1 MNENMRCYVCNKELV
16 ELPQNDRQCKA
27 HDEHIIH
34 NGIRGKLTSHSILC
48 EECGSNY
55 SQEDSKFCKIFAPF
69 IASLGN
75 RIITADHGKNNKPTM
90 LGALYESPVIA
101 DDTSSRKVSIKDNKV
116 IPIEPYYEISGD
128 HITVYAAK
136 QRINDYINV
145 LAKELNAKGINIKDY
160 VIDKVTDLHDI
171 GYLAYYFSEGNDSF
185 NEDFKKG
192 LVKIATE
199 YALNCGVSREQ
210 LKSVLVINADA
221 TSFID
226 YDNAKVFPFIPTTPF
241 DILYEEFRYKVEE
254 GYPSHSLILFSSPHD
269 KDKTSLFCYID
280 LFSTF
285 QYYVLLNDNYK
296 GEGINHMYAQRLL
309 PKSKEIPDVTHMRPK
324 ELSIIIQE
332 YKIDMSECSGQSYQ
346 QQVNYVQNFIA
357 RYPKQTYNYQSA
369 PGDACE
375 RLQRAMML
383 ILSEGQMKSIDVA
396 LFKQLLNLEEHEEL
410 FSSLK
415 NTVKALTEGR
425 SFTENMM
432 LCESLSESITQE
444 CFRIFGYD
452 VIDSDILQ
460 FSSPVE
466 SIKLLNDNKVAAQEY
481 TKLKF
486 SHLSRFCFNPS
497 AL

>member
-1 MNENMRCYVCNKELV
+1 MRCYVCNKELV
-16 ELPQNDRQCKA
+16 EQPLNDGQCKA

-48 EECGSNY
+48 EECGCKY
-55 SQEDSKFCKIFAPF
+55 SQEDAKFCKIFAPF

-75 RIITADHGKNNKPTM
+75 RLIPADHGKNNKQTM
-90 LGALYESPVIA
+90 LGVLYESPAFA
-101 DDTSSRKVSIKDNKV
+101 DDTSSRKVSIKDNQV

-128 HITVYAAK
+128 HLTVYAGK
-136 QRINDYINV
+136 QRINDCINV
-145 LAKELNAKGINIKDY
+145 LAKEFNTKGININDY
-160 VIDKVTDLHDI
+160 VIERVTDLHDR
-171 GYLAYYFSEGNDSF
+171 GFLAYYFSEGNDSF

-226 YDNAKVFPFIPTTPF
+226 YDNAIVFPFIPTTPF
-241 DILYEEFRYKVEE
+241 DILYEEFRYKIED
-254 GYPSHSLILFSSPHD
+254 GYPSHSLILFSSSND

-285 QYYVLLNDNYK
+285 QYYVLLNDNYN
-296 GEGINHMYAQRLL
+296 GEGVNQMYAQRLL
-309 PKSKEIPDVTHMRPK
+309 PKSKELPDVTHMRPK

-332 YKIDMSECSGQSYQ
+332 YKIDMSKCPGQSYQ
-346 QQVNYVQNFIA
+346 EQVNYVQNFIA
-357 RYPKQTYNYQSA
+357 TYPRQTYNYQASI
-369 PGDACE
+369 GNACE

-383 ILSEGQMKSIDVA
+383 ILSEEQMKSSDVA
-396 LFKQLLNLEEHEEL
+396 PLKQLLNLEGHEEL
-410 FSSLK
+410 FSSMK

-425 SFTENMM
+425 SFIENMM
-432 LCESLSESITQE
+432 LCDSFSESVTQKS
-444 CFRIFGYD
+444 FRVFGYD
-452 VIDSDILQ
+452 VIDSDILKY
-460 FSSPVE
+460 STPIE
-466 SIKLLNDNKVAAQEY
+466 SIKLMNNNKVAAQEY

-486 SHLSRFCFNPS
+486 SHLSCFCFNPS
-497 AL
+497 AEL